1 MKRFF
6 DIKNITQNSAD
17 IYIYGAICLE
27 KERDWW
33 TGEPIE
39 SDTDIYLMDFKKALD
54 ELENVSLINLYVNS
68 PGGDVFVASTIVSML
83 RRLKDEGTK
92 IDVYIDALAAS
103 AASFLIMIADNI
115 HIYKN
120 SMLMVHKP
128 MTYGYGNSLDL
139 QKIIDMLD
147 QVENSTILPMYMSK
161 TKEGITE
168 EEIKT
173 LIANESWL
181 GAKEIEQYFNVIV
194 EDEEKSV
201 AAFTNKNIFAR
212 YKNVPENLKNI
223 TNEEAEEI
231 QEKKENNKDVTQEQE
246 NLQEEHQEQEINNKV
261 EKEAIIKNRL
271 NLIKASLF
279 IKQKNKEK
287 EGI

>member
-6 DIKNITQNSAD
+6 DVKNITATSAD
-17 IYIYGAICLE
+17 IYMYGAICLE

-54 ELENVSLINLYVNS
+54 EIGNVSLINLYVNS
-68 PGGDVFVASTIVSML
+68 PGGDVFVASTIISLL
-83 RRLKDEGTK
+83 RRVKDKGTK

-115 HIYKN
+115 HVYKN
-120 SMLMVHKP
+120 SILMMHKP
-128 MTYGYGNSLDL
+128 MTWGYGNSLDL
-139 QKIIDMLD
+139 QKLIDELE
-147 QVENSTILPMYMSK
+147 QVENSTMVPMYMSK
-161 TKEGITE
+161 AKEGVTE
-168 EEIKT
+168 EEIKN

-181 GAKEIEQYFNVIV
+181 GAKEIEEYFNIIL

-212 YKNVPENLKNI
+212 YKNVPEELAKNI
-223 TNEEAEEI
+223 TDEAETVVQEQKEDKTEI
-231 QEKKENNKDVTQEQE
+231 QEQDEDKTENMENN
-246 NLQEEHQEQEINNKV
+246 V
-261 EKEAIIKNRL
+261 EKEAIIRNKL
-271 NLIKASLF
+271 KLIKASLF
-279 IKQKNKEK
+279 IKEKNKK
-287 EGI
+287 

>member
-33 TGEPIE
+33 TGELIE

-54 ELENVSLINLYVNS
+54 ELGNISLINLYVNS
-68 PGGDVFVASTIVSML
+68 PGGDVFTASTIVSML

-139 QKIIDMLD
+139 QKTIDMLD

-161 TKEGITE
+161 AKEGVTE

-194 EDEEKSV
+194 EDEEKSI

-212 YKNVPENLKNI
+212 YKNVPKELAKNI
-223 TNEEAEEI
+223 TEEVI
-231 QEKKENNKDVTQEQE
+231 QEQE
-246 NLQEEHQEQEINNKV
+246 KGKTIGQEQEENKTENIENNT
-261 EKEAIIKNRL
+261 EKEAIIRNKL
-271 NLIKASLF
+271 KLIKASLF
-279 IKQKNKEK
+279 IKENKK
-287 EGI
+287 

>member
-39 SDTDIYLMDFKKALD
+39 SDTDVYLMDFKKALD
-54 ELENVSLINLYVNS
+54 ELENISLINLYVNS

-128 MTYGYGNSLDL
+128 MTYGYGNTLDL

-201 AAFTNKNIFAR
+201 AACINKKIFAR
-212 YKNVPENLKNI
+212 YKNVPTELAKNTINEVLEN
-223 TNEEAEEI
+223 EI
-231 QEKKENNKDVTQEQE
+231 QEQE

-271 NLIKASLF
+271 NLVKASLF